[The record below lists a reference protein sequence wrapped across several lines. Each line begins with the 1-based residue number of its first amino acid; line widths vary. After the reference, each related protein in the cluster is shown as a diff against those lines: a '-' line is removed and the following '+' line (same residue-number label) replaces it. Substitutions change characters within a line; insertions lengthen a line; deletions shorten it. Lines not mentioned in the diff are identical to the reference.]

1 MVLSPLPRF
10 FMRIVGAA
18 GRGTREPMLLG
29 EAIIA
34 EVLGGI
40 VLAYTA
46 IKHIRGSEGIAVA
59 AVLAGFILLVAI
71 PLTAQFI

>member
-1 MVLSPLPRF
+1 
-10 FMRIVGAA
+10 
-18 GRGTREPMLLG
+18 MLLG

-46 IKHIRGSEGIAVA
+46 IKHVGGSEGVA
-59 AVLAGFILLVAI
+59 LAAMVAGFVLLVAI
-71 PLTAQFI
+71 PLTSHFL